1 MDKATSSDGTPT
13 GERYMQRNARRGSP
27 AARVRWAAVPL
38 LSHEDPDTHRVKQ
51 A

>member
-13 GERYMQRNARRGSP
+13 GERHLQSNARRGWR

-38 LSHEDPDTHRVKQ
+38 LSSEDPTPTGSGT

>member
-13 GERYMQRNARRGSP
+13 GERYLQRNARRGWR
-27 AARVRWAAVPL
+27 AARFRWAAVPL
-38 LSHEDPDTHRVKQ
+38 LSYEDPTPTGPRT